1 MGDVSATTFVR
12 LSVEL
17 PKGVEV
23 VTETTVSDHKVQIA
37 ADMFRTIDA
46 ARHKTKSNTP
56 IVLTLEFPL
65 SLSAEVGAALEKLRT
80 VGRV

>member
-1 MGDVSATTFVR
+1 MAEVSATTFVR

-23 VTETTVSDHKVQIA
+23 VTETTA
-37 ADMFRTIDA
+37 NRTRGYGDLFGAI
-46 ARHKTKSNTP
+46 KTKSNTP

-65 SLSAEVGAALEKLRT
+65 SLTAEVGAALEKLRT